1 MTVTTLA
8 KFDRLAAD
16 IVRQSA
22 STTEQG
28 RLFERFVQ
36 LFLKSGTAMPGFT
49 ISSERWES
57 WARRQAGVNP
67 TDKGIDLVA
76 SVTTPDGSRESWGIQ
91 AKFHAEKKQKVGHD
105 PVARMIA
112 VAQQDG
118 VKLHRLIV
126 VSAGDGETVH
136 ARDSRMGGT
145 LVDIWDRP
153 FIAKHLAAKLCPDS
167 VAGLHTATVTQTRVR
182 RELRPDQNRAIA
194 ALVAS
199 LDENG
204 RTQYISACGTGKTV
218 VSAELAKRRARFS
231 LFAAPR
237 LSLVEQTIETYREQY
252 EGKVNLVVLCSDTSL
267 GRRQRSDDDIT
278 EISEQRLVVRDAQE
292 LAERVVGFDSAFHA
306 SRPTVV
312 LTTYHSA
319 GKVVE
324 AQAIHGMPEFDL
336 SFCDEAHYLVG
347 ANDEASLGGV
357 LVLEDGADITKRVR
371 ARERVYATA
380 TPRVIT
386 TVKKNRGDESGF
398 DRMHEDRFGPR
409 GHRYT
414 FGEAIDEGVLSTYT
428 LLVSTVPESLIKIAD
443 KSHVIYA
450 GREMKREE
458 AVAIAAIRRAREE
471 QGLLRFVTFHRTVA
485 AAKKFAVLAN
495 EVIGIPS
502 ASVDG
507 SLSAAEREARLAG
520 FDAEA
525 TDADG
530 FLMTNARV
538 LTEGIDIPNLDAVV
552 FVEPLRS
559 PVSIAQAVGR
569 VMRKHGSKERGY
581 IIVPVLIPDGADDKT
596 EAVKQNDKRYENV
609 VDVIMAMA
617 QHDRTIADILVAG
630 EAGTLTW
637 DWDGDRGGAEDSR
650 VRVTSALGGETTDER
665 IEIEEAT
672 ARAMSAMKLASVTRM
687 DMQIQSVTKEAAKK
701 VIAWGDSAGLEPVS
715 RQNANFIAGNG
726 SVLPEPSGII
736 RKTFAE
742 YDLDVPAAVEA
753 ELS

>member
-1 MTVTTLA
+1 MTTLA
-8 KFDRLAAD
+8 RFDRLAAD

-22 STTEQG
+22 NTTEQG
-28 RLFERFVQ
+28 RLFEEFVQ
-36 LFLKSGTAMPGFT
+36 LFLKAGTALPGFA
-49 ISSERWES
+49 ISSERWET
-57 WARRQAGVNP
+57 WARRQPGVNP
-67 TDKGIDLVA
+67 ADKGIDLVA
-76 SVTTPDGSRESWGIQ
+76 SMATPGGERESWGIQ

-105 PVARMIA
+105 PIARMIA
-112 VAQQDG
+112 VAQQNG
-118 VKLHRLIV
+118 VKLHRLII
-126 VSAGDGETVH
+126 VSAGNGETTH
-136 ARDSRMGGT
+136 ARDSRLGDT
-145 LVDIWDRP
+145 LVDVWDRP
-153 FIAKHLAAKLCPDS
+153 FMAKHLAAGACPDS
-167 VAGLHTATVTQTRVR
+167 VAGLRAAVPRVVRVR
-182 RELRPDQNRAIA
+182 RELRPDQERAIA
-194 ALVAS
+194 ALVSS

-218 VSAELAKRRARFS
+218 VSAELAKLRAKLS

-267 GRRQRSDDDIT
+267 GRRQRSDDDIA
-278 EISEQRLVVRDAQE
+278 EISEQRLVVRDAKE
-292 LAERVVGFDSAFHA
+292 LAERVAGFNTAFHTA
-306 SRPTVV
+306 QPTVV

-324 AQAIHGMPEFDL
+324 AQSVHGMPEFDL

-347 ANDEASLGGV
+347 ASDEASLGGV
-357 LVLEDGADITKRVR
+357 LVMEPGADAAKRVR

-386 TVKKNRGDESGF
+386 TIKKSRGEESGF

-414 FGEAIDEGVLSTYT
+414 FGEAIDDEVLSTYT
-428 LLVSTVPESLIKIAD
+428 LLVSTVPESLLEIAD
-443 KSHVIYA
+443 KSHVIYE

-525 TDADG
+525 TDTDG

-569 VMRKHGSKERGY
+569 VMRKHEGKERGY
-581 IIVPVLIPDGADDKT
+581 IIVPVLIPDGANDKT
-596 EAVKQNDKRYENV
+596 ETVKQNDKRYENV

-617 QHDRTIADILVAG
+617 QHDKTIADILVAG
-630 EAGTLTW
+630 ETGTRAW
-637 DWDGDRGGAEDSR
+637 NWDGDSSGAESSR
-650 VRVTSALGGETTDER
+650 VQVTNALGGRTADER
-665 IEIEEAT
+665 VAVEEAT

-687 DMQIQSVTKEAAKK
+687 DMQIQSVTREAARQ
-701 VIAWGDSAGLEPVS
+701 VARWAEESCLTEVS
-715 RQNANFIAGNG
+715 EAEADYVRGTTR
-726 SVLPEPSGII
+726 VLPEPSQVV
-736 RKTFAE
+736 RATFAS
-742 YDLDVPAAVEA
+742 YDLDVPSDVEA

>member
-8 KFDRLAAD
+8 RFDRLAAD

-22 STTEQG
+22 NATEQG
-28 RLFERFVQ
+28 RLFEKFVQ

-136 ARDSRMGGT
+136 ARDSRLGGT
-145 LVDIWDRP
+145 LVDVWDRP
-153 FIAKHLAAKLCPDS
+153 FIAKHLAAELCPDT
-167 VAGLHTATVTQTRVR
+167 VAGLHTVAPTQTRIR
-182 RELRPDQNRAIA
+182 RELRPDQNLAVA

-218 VSAELAKRRARFS
+218 VSAELARRRAQFS

-252 EGKVNLVVLCSDTSL
+252 EGKVNLVVLCSDTTI
-267 GRRQRSDDDIT
+267 GRRQRSDDDIA
-278 EISEQRLVVRDAQE
+278 EISEQRLVVRDAKE
-292 LAERVVGFDSAFHA
+292 LAERVAGFESAFHMPQ
-306 SRPTVV
+306 PTVV

-324 AQAIHGMPEFDL
+324 AQAAHGMPEFDL

-347 ANDEASLGGV
+347 ASDEASLGGV
-357 LVLEDGADITKRVR
+357 LVMEPGADAAKRVR

-386 TVKKNRGDESGF
+386 TIKKSRGEESGF

-414 FGEAIDEGVLSTYT
+414 FGEAIDDGVLSTYT
-428 LLVSTVPESLIKIAD
+428 LLVSTVPESLIEVAD
-443 KSHVIYA
+443 KSHVIYE

-458 AVAIAAIRRAREE
+458 AVAIAAIRRSREE

-525 TDADG
+525 TDTDG

-569 VMRKHGSKERGY
+569 VMRKHEGKERGY
-581 IIVPVLIPDGADDKT
+581 IIVPVLIPDGANDKAET
-596 EAVKQNDKRYENV
+596 VKQSDKRYENV

-617 QHDRTIADILVAG
+617 QHDKTIADILVAG
-630 EAGTLTW
+630 EVGTRAWNW
-637 DWDGDRGGAEDSR
+637 DSDSNDAESSR
-650 VRVTSALGGETTDER
+650 VQVTNALGGRTADER
-665 IEIEEAT
+665 AAVEEAT
-672 ARAMSAMKLASVTRM
+672 ARAMSSMKLASVTRM
-687 DMQIQSVTKEAAKK
+687 DMQIQSVTREAARQ
-701 VIAWGDSAGLEPVS
+701 VAHWAEDSGLPEVS
-715 RQNANFIAGNG
+715 EAEADYVRGTTR
-726 SVLPEPSGII
+726 VLPGPS
-736 RKTFAE
+736 RVVRATFAS
-742 YDLDVPAAVEA
+742 YDLEVPATIEA